1 MPAVFVD
8 TGGWLA
14 LLRRDD
20 RMHERARPFY
30 ERLVANGTRLL
41 TTNYVVD
48 ETATRLRYDA
58 GLAAALALRSALDR
72 STASGSLRIAWIDP
86 RLERE
91 GWGLLERHADLF
103 LSLTDAVSAVVAR
116 RARVQQVFGFD
127 ADFRAL
133 GFDVQPAI

>member
-1 MPAVFVD
+1 MPPLFVD

-20 RMHERARPFY
+20 RMHQRARSYY
-30 ERLVANGTRLL
+30 ERLVGDGTRLL

-48 ETATRLRYDA
+48 ETATRLRFDA
-58 GLAAALALRSALDR
+58 GLPAALAFRAALDR
-72 STASGSLRIAWIDP
+72 STSTGRLRIGWVDP
-86 RLERE
+86 KLERE
-91 GWGLLERHADLF
+91 GWEILEHHADLV
-103 LSLTDAVSAVVAR
+103 LSLMDAVSAAVAR

-133 GFDVQPAI
+133 GFDVQPVA